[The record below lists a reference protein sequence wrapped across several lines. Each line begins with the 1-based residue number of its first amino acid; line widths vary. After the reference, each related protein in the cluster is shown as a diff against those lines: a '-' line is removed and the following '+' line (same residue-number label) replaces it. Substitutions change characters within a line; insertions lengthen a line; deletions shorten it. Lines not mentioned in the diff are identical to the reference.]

1 MYVSEAWSGDRPR
14 RLLNLLVG
22 GVFVV
27 LLLIPYVDELPRSEA
42 TPWLIAAAVVAV
54 VLLGLAAY
62 QFVTARNRRTGLLEA
77 MPDVLVVLTP
87 VPALVGWP
95 TELGLIFVLAA
106 FLISIRDLARGHAMA
121 FSLIAVFGVLVITSF
136 VLAEVEEEA
145 AEGNMRN
152 AWEAMFWGLG
162 QIFRFHR
169 SVSYYAPKSELGNF
183 VGIAV
188 VLAGVFFS
196 AVLISAITAWAVN
209 STRKKSDMRHDDEL
223 IAKAV
228 ASAVERAVGSVLG
241 PEAAAKVAASFVVP
255 QETGPAAR
263 PGEQRA
269 WIDVDRAVG
278 DLPFGWWTSR
288 RIAVPDYLRDV
299 REASDLPWG
308 LDSGQA
314 PFLVAVV
321 EGAGCAEPEGET
333 PTASGAR
340 LAVVH
345 APQAA
350 KRDGGGATS
359 AVILERVAAGDV
371 VVTDRPEL
379 VARLRERG
387 IAVVSPRSVTP
398 ATA

>member
-1 MYVSEAWSGDRPR
+1 MSEAWSGDRPR

-22 GVFVV
+22 AVFVV
-27 LLLIPYVDELPRSEA
+27 LILIPYIDELPPADA

-54 VLLGLAAY
+54 VLLGLAVY
-62 QFVTARNRRTGLLEA
+62 QFRTARTRRTGLLEA
-77 MPDVLVVLTP
+77 IPDVLLVLAP

-95 TELGLIFVLAA
+95 AEIGLAFILAA

-136 VLAEVEEEA
+136 VLAEVEEKA
-145 AEGNMRN
+145 GEGNMRN

-169 SVSYYAPKSELGNF
+169 SVSYYAPRSEEGNL
-183 VGIAV
+183 VGIGV

-209 STRKKSDMRHDDEL
+209 SSRKKSDARHDDEL

-228 ASAVERAVGSVLG
+228 ASAVERAVEGILG

-255 QETGPAAR
+255 PETGPSAR
-263 PGEQRA
+263 AGEQRA

-278 DLPFGWWTSR
+278 ELPFGWWTSR
-288 RIAVPDYLRDV
+288 RVAVPDYLRDL
-299 REASDLPWG
+299 RQAADLPWG
-308 LDSGQA
+308 LDGEGL

-321 EGAGCAEPEGET
+321 EGSGSAEPEGET
-333 PTASGAR
+333 STASGAR
-340 LAVVH
+340 LVVIH
-345 APQAA
+345 AEPAGT
-350 KRDGGGATS
+350 RGGGAATS
-359 AVILERVAAGDV
+359 SLILERAAAGDV

-379 VARLRERG
+379 VATLRERG
-387 IAVVSPRSVTP
+387 IAVVSPRSASA

>member
-14 RLLNLLVG
+14 RLLNLFVG

-27 LLLIPYVDELPRSEA
+27 LLLIPYIDELPPAEA

-77 MPDVLVVLTP
+77 MPDVLLVLTP

-169 SVSYYAPKSELGNF
+169 SVSYFAPKSELGNF

-209 STRKKSDMRHDDEL
+209 STRKKSDTRHDDEL

-228 ASAVERAVGSVLG
+228 ASAVERAVGGVLG
-241 PEAAAKVAASFVVP
+241 PEAAAKVAASFAVP
-255 QETGPAAR
+255 QETGPPAR

-278 DLPFGWWTSR
+278 ELPFGWWTSR

-308 LDSGQA
+308 LGSA
-314 PFLVAVV
+314 ETPLLVAVV

-333 PTASGAR
+333 TTASGAR
-340 LAVVH
+340 LIVVH
-345 APQAA
+345 AAQAA
-350 KRDGGGATS
+350 KRVGGAATS
-359 AVILERVAAGDV
+359 AVILERASAGDV
-371 VVTDRPEL
+371 VVTDRPDL
-379 VARLRERG
+379 AASLRQRG
-387 IAVVSPRSVTP
+387 IAVVSPRPATP